1 MSRKVK
7 ESENGAPELSI
18 DQATVLYVLM
28 SGKTQREAALAV
40 NMNEATVSRWM
51 HQDAA
56 FMAAY
61 NAGLQSIHDA
71 SMAELLDLRRKAT
84 QTLGEMQEKGD
95 WRKRLKAAE
104 LILKYAPARPEMP
117 TNPDD
122 IALELKEAQKAR
134 DSAERWDFG
143 L

>member
-1 MSRKVK
+1 MSKKVK
-7 ESENGAPELSI
+7 ESDNGAPELSV
-18 DQATVLYVLM
+18 DQVTVIYCLL
-28 SGKTQREAALAV
+28 SGKTQREAAQAAKV
-40 NMNEATVSRWM
+40 NESTVSRWM

-56 FMAAY
+56 FIAAY
-61 NAGLQSIHDA
+61 NAGLQSVYDA

-117 TNPDD
+117 TNQDD